1 MLTPKMSLRRNN
13 VLGAYKS
20 IIEQLYERP
29 NDCTSS
35 GVIQVR
41 AGQLRIVQYVFPI
54 WSIIC
59 TILKIVRALA
69 NM

>member
-20 IIEQLYERP
+20 VIEQLYERP
-29 NDCTSS
+29 NDCTTS

-41 AGQLRIVQYVFPI
+41 ARSMCVVQMDDLE
-54 WSIIC
+54 
-59 TILKIVRALA
+59 LKLFRVQTL
-69 NM
+69 